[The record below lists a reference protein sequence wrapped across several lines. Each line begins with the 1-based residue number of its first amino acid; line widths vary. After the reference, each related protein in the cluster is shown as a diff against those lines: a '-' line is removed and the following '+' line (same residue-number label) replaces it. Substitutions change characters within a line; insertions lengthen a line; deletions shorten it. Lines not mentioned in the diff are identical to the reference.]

1 MTEEKNTTPLHGSN
15 VAREQIPAACKW
27 HVSDIYA
34 GENEK
39 NPVLGIKTYYEQQWL
54 DRGLTIK
61 YIAFRPAAG
70 KVLIEP
76 EINIE
81 PDIYRSFKRFRRQQ

>member
-34 GENEK
+34 KEKDWQAACGE
-39 NPVLGIKTYYEQQWL
+39 Y
-54 DRGLTIK
+54 
-61 YIAFRPAAG
+61 
-70 KVLIEP
+70 
-76 EINIE
+76 
-81 PDIYRSFKRFRRQQ
+81 